1 MTSGQRTA
9 STWHGRDLPLFIV
22 AFFFVYATAFRAIPE
37 GLFTARI
44 LGVGGILLLFIAA
57 LWRRRVA
64 VDPGIACVLLLFGAY
79 TGWVAVRTSM
89 TGGQDMSLLSNAL
102 LLFVQVFPG
111 AMLLAVWMVRR
122 EYEFHHVVLLLHAI
136 IVTQAVFIVVTF
148 LSWEFRLLTLD
159 LLHDVESNV
168 DALHPFR
175 VRGLTHSTGA
185 KLSAFQAVGLF
196 LTSYLLQARRGLLRQ
211 LYLTASVPLLLLSI
225 LLTGRVGFLAIV
237 LVAMMVL
244 LSGLQAGA
252 ISRRLVGGVVLASL
266 AMVLAAFSFESVY
279 LATGGRQMP
288 WGEDVLAGVLRWVT
302 DEFSLY
308 YRERTLVTGTAG
320 VLLREHWFWPD
331 SAALFLFGDP
341 RTWAV
346 ARIHSDVGLIRVL
359 FGTGLIGAILLYA
372 GAGGMLV
379 ATLRNLRVSADRWLV
394 AGLFGWL
401 FVLELKEPF
410 VLDVRYSSMLAL
422 LLFFA
427 ALRRR
432 SARDD
437 EGVDARGGNRELAA
451 TTPTGEAA

>member
-1 MTSGQRTA
+1 MTTGLRPA
-9 STWHGRDLPLFIV
+9 SVLSGRDLPLFMV
-22 AFFFVYATAFRAIPE
+22 TFFFVYATAFRIIPE

-44 LGVGGILLLFIAA
+44 LGVAGILLLFVGA

-64 VDPGIACVLLLFGAY
+64 VDPGIAGVLLLYGAY

-89 TGGQDMSLLSNAL
+89 TGGQDISLLNNAL
-102 LLFVQVFPG
+102 LFFVQVFPG
-111 AMLLAVWMVRR
+111 AMLLAIWMVRR
-122 EYEFHHVVLLLHAI
+122 DYAFHHVVLVLHTV
-136 IVTQAVFIVVTF
+136 IVTQAVLIVATF

-175 VRGLTHSTGA
+175 VRGLTHATGA

-196 LTSYLLQARRGLLRQ
+196 LTSYLLQARGGLLRH
-211 LYLTASVPLLLLSI
+211 LYLTASVPVLLLSI

-237 LVAMMVL
+237 LVALMVL

-252 ISRRLVGGVVLASL
+252 ISRRLVGGVVLASV

-308 YRERTLVTGTAG
+308 YTERTLLTGTAG

-331 SAALFLFGDP
+331 SASLFLFGDP
-341 RTWAV
+341 RTWGV
-346 ARIHSDVGLIRVL
+346 ARIHSDVGVIRVL
-359 FGTGLIGAILLYA
+359 FGTGALGAVLLYA
-372 GAGGMLV
+372 GAVGMLV
-379 ATLRNLRVSADRWLV
+379 VTVRNLRASADRWLV
-394 AGLFGWL
+394 AALFSWL
-401 FVLELKEPF
+401 FVLELKEPL

-422 LLFFA
+422 LMFFA

-432 SARDD
+432 SAREDV
-437 EGVDARGGNRELAA
+437 GVAAGGNISGLAA
-451 TTPTGEAA
+451 TARPGGSA